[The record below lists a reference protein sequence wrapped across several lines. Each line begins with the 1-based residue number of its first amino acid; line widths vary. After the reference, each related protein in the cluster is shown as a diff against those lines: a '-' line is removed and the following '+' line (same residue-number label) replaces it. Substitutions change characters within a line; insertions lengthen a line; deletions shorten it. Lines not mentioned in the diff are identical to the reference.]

1 MFMSGQRILKAVWRL
16 KWLAIVVLL
25 VFIGVSAL
33 VTALLPEKYQAT
45 ATVRVIPASDQT
57 SDAFSQLQTNQ
68 GLARTYAELLKSP
81 SIYREVVDREG
92 LSVEPENFR
101 EATEVSYV
109 EGTELIQV
117 QVESTGSREART
129 RANLL
134 AQTFV
139 EEQGGGQ
146 EETLVLAD
154 PALVPTE
161 PVSPSWP
168 LNMALALLLGLVA
181 AVGGTALLDFF
192 GDRVYSED
200 ELADLVGAPI
210 LGYLPR
216 IRKQNKKGS
225 HGSAQFEE
233 AINSLRV
240 NLGFALGSNSGSGI
254 VLFTSTLPEEG
265 KTTIAG
271 ALAKSYAL
279 AKRKCLLA
287 DGDLRKPQ
295 VHSRFGV
302 RNIRGLSNLLLE
314 GSEGLN
320 GSSSKVEENPNL
332 TLLTSGAIPPNP
344 VDLLTSGKAKDLLYS
359 LRERFDTVILD
370 SPPALALADA
380 SVLGSM
386 ADGVL
391 LVVDARQAR
400 RRKVLRTVEQLRS
413 GNARILGLVLNHAS
427 ERDVGYY
434 SYE

>member
-1 MFMSGQRILKAVWRL
+1 MSGQRILKAIWRL

-25 VFIGVSAL
+25 VFLGASAL
-33 VTALLPEKYQAT
+33 VTALLPEEYQAT
-45 ATVRVIPASDQT
+45 STVRVIPDSDQP

-81 SIYREVVDREG
+81 SIYREVVDQQG
-92 LSVEPENFR
+92 LSVEPEDLR
-101 EATEVSYV
+101 VATEVSYV

-117 QVESTGSREART
+117 QVEDTGPREARNL
-129 RANLL
+129 ANLL
-134 AQTFV
+134 ARTFI
-139 EEQGGGQ
+139 EEQGGGA

-168 LNMALALLLGLVA
+168 LNMALALLLGLVVA
-181 AVGGTALLDFF
+181 GGGTALLDFF

-200 ELADLVGAPI
+200 ELAELAGAPV
-210 LGYLPR
+210 LGFLPR
-216 IRKQNKKGS
+216 IRKQDKKGS
-225 HGSAQFEE
+225 PGSAPFEE

-240 NLGFALGSNSGSGI
+240 NLGFALGSNSGSGV

-265 KTTIAG
+265 KTTVAG

-287 DGDLRKPQ
+287 DADLRKPQ
-295 VHSRFGV
+295 VHARFGV

-320 GSSSKVEENPNL
+320 GSSSEVEESPNL
-332 TLLTSGAIPPNP
+332 TLLTSGAMPPNP
-344 VDLLTSGKAKDLLYS
+344 VDLLTSGKTKELIYS
-359 LRERFDTVILD
+359 LREQFDTVILD

-391 LVVDARQAR
+391 LVVDTRQAR
-400 RRKVLRTVEQLRS
+400 RRKILRTVEQLRS
-413 GNARILGLVLNHAS
+413 GNARILGIVLNHVS
-427 ERDVGYY
+427 EGDVGYY
-434 SYE
+434 SYG

>member
-1 MFMSGQRILKAVWRL
+1 M
-16 KWLAIVVLL
+16 KWLAMVILL
-25 VFIGVSAL
+25 VFLGVSAV
-33 VTALLPEKYQAT
+33 VTALLPEQYQAT
-45 ATVRVIPASDQT
+45 ATVRVIPSEQS

-81 SIYREVVDREG
+81 SIYEEVVDQEG
-92 LSVEPENFR
+92 LSVEPEGLR
-101 EATEVSYV
+101 ETTEVSYV
-109 EGTELIQV
+109 EGTELIQI
-117 QVESTGSREART
+117 QTESTSPRGVRT

-134 AQTFV
+134 AQTFI
-139 EEQGGGQ
+139 EDQGGGA
-146 EETLVLAD
+146 EEELVLAD

-181 AVGGTALLDFF
+181 AVGGVALLDFL
-192 GDRVYSED
+192 GDRVHSEE
-200 ELADLVGAPI
+200 ELVELVGAPV
-210 LGYLPR
+210 LGFLPR
-216 IRKQNKKGS
+216 IRKQGKKGS
-225 HGSAQFEE
+225 YGPAPFEE

-240 NLGFALGSNSGSGI
+240 NLGFALGSNSGSGV
-254 VLFTSTLPEEG
+254 VLLTSALPEEG
-265 KTTIAG
+265 KTTVAA
-271 ALAKSYAL
+271 ALARSYAL

-314 GSEGLN
+314 GSGDLGESL
-320 GSSSKVEENPNL
+320 SEVEENPNL
-332 TLLTSGAIPPNP
+332 TLLTSGAMPPNP
-344 VDLLTSGKAKDLLYS
+344 VDLLTSGKTRELLYS

-370 SPPALALADA
+370 SPPAMALADA
-380 SVLGSM
+380 SVLGNMS
-386 ADGVL
+386 DGVL

-413 GNARILGLVLNHAS
+413 GKARILGVVLNHVS